1 MTHRER
7 WMRALHF
14 EPVDHVP
21 DEEFG
26 YWDNTLAAWHQQG
39 LPEEIRCSIHGTLL
53 ELCGGFLRLKEI
65 A

>member
-7 WMRALHF
+7 WLRTMHF

-26 YWDNTLAAWHQQG
+26 Y
-39 LPEEIRCSIHGTLL
+39 
-53 ELCGGFLRLKEI
+53 
-65 A
+65 